1 MSITQT
7 AIGPSFIESLCITT
21 VVCCFKKR
29 FLYDFTNQNLRN
41 VENSVCKILDLVSK
55 LKDNLNNAPG
65 KFHSN

>member
-1 MSITQT
+1 MSITRT
-7 AIGPSFIESLCITT
+7 AIGPGLIESLCITT

-41 VENSVCKILDLVSK
+41 VENSVCTILDLSSK
-55 LKDNLNNAPG
+55 LKDNLKNAPG

>member
-1 MSITQT
+1 MSITWT
-7 AIGPSFIESLCITT
+7 AIGPGLIESLCITT

-55 LKDNLNNAPG
+55 LKDILYNAPG

>member
-1 MSITQT
+1 MSITWT
-7 AIGPSFIESLCITT
+7 AIGPGLIESLCITT

-55 LKDNLNNAPG
+55 LKDNLKNAPG

>member
-1 MSITQT
+1 MSITWT
-7 AIGPSFIESLCITT
+7 AIGPGLIESLCITT
-21 VVCCFKKR
+21 VVCCFKKKN
-29 FLYDFTNQNLRN
+29 LYDFINQNLRN